1 MLRSLTIQNF
11 ALIEQVQLHFEPGFT
26 VITGETGSGK
36 SILLGALNLILGERA
51 DFGVI
56 RNPNE
61 KTSVEAVFKIDSFQ
75 LESYFE
81 ENDLDFAT
89 ETVIRREI
97 TAQGRS
103 RAFVNDTPV
112 QLPILKELTEKLVHI
127 HSQHHTLELKN
138 PMFQLDLLDVLSDS
152 LELRK
157 TVKTDFFAWKKAMY
171 ELEEKQK
178 AYQKSVLDADYNQ
191 FQLEELSG
199 LQLDETDFSALES
212 ELNSLEHIEAIKSGF
227 ASIVAVVEGDHGT
240 SIQLAQLK
248 MNLEKVSQ
256 HHEGLRELAER
267 LQTIRIE
274 IQDISQEAESQLSE
288 LEMNP
293 ERQFLITNQLDEL
306 NRIMRKHNVSSPE
319 ELIAIRDEISAK
331 QSNSFDLENDIQRLT
346 IEVEKLKNKLI
357 QASEKLNKNRNQ
369 KSPLVAKQ
377 LMDVLNE
384 LKLVGAKVD
393 FELVPQEKLDEIGGV
408 KLVLHFSPNEG
419 LPSKPIE
426 KAASG
431 GELSRFML
439 ALQLLLSSK
448 KALPTLLFDEIDTG
462 VSGDVAQKIGV
473 VLQRM
478 GKSMQV
484 FAITHLPQVAGKG
497 ENHWKV
503 TKNALSGITVT
514 EVMSLNLNQRIE
526 EIARLMSGENINEAA
541 LLNAKALMEN

>member
-11 ALIEQVQLHFEPGFT
+11 ALIEQVQLRFEPGFT

-61 KTSVEAVFKIDSFQ
+61 KTSVEAVFKIESFQ
-75 LESYFE
+75 LEAFFE
-81 ENDLDFAT
+81 ENDLDFAA

-138 PMFQLDLLDVLSDS
+138 PLFQLDLLDVLSDS

-157 TVKTDFFAWKKAMY
+157 KVKADFTAWKKATLD
-171 ELEEKQK
+171 LEEKQK

-191 FQLEELSG
+191 FQLEELNG
-199 LQLDETDFSALES
+199 LHLDETDFLALEN
-212 ELNSLEHIEAIKSGF
+212 ELNALEHIEAIKSGF
-227 ASIVAVVEGDHGT
+227 AAIVDVVDGDHGT

-248 MNLEKVSQ
+248 LNLEKVSQ
-256 HHEGLRELAER
+256 HHEGLRELADR
-267 LQTIRIE
+267 IQTIRVE
-274 IQDISQEAESQLSE
+274 IQDISQEAESQLNE

-306 NRIMRKHNVSSPE
+306 NRIMRKHHVSTVE

-331 QSNSFDLENDIQRLT
+331 QSNSLDLENDIQRLT
-346 IEVEKLKNKLI
+346 IEVEKLKTNLI

-369 KSPLVAKQ
+369 KSPIVAKQ
-377 LMDVLNE
+377 LMEVLNE

-393 FELVPQEKLDEIGGV
+393 FELVAQDKLDEIGGV
-408 KLVLHFSPNEG
+408 KLVLHFSPNAG
-419 LPSKPIE
+419 LPPKPIE

-439 ALQLLLSSK
+439 ALQLLLSTK

-462 VSGDVAQKIGV
+462 VSGDVAQKIGT

-478 GKSMQV
+478 GQTMQV

-503 TKNALSGITVT
+503 TKNAVSGVTVT
-514 EVMSLNLNQRIE
+514 EVVPLNLNQRIE